1 MRTLIASLLLLLMA
15 NPALANP
22 IKTEN
27 ARAELLSAQQNI
39 SAGDQFDVGLEL
51 ELRDHWHSYWIN
63 PGDAGLATDIRWDL
77 PAGLTAGAILWP
89 TPKAIPLGELVNYGY
104 EGKTLYPVHFVAGP
118 DFTTQGPFEIT
129 GFVTWLVCEDI
140 CVPEQAE
147 LKLTLNGTGGTAGLV
162 DEILENSARI
172 NQALDALPK
181 TVSTEQL
188 FAGFSL
194 TGEQVRF
201 HFAGPLAQLAESGHQ
216 AARFFPV
223 DTGAVKH
230 SVAQTM
236 SSGSDGFTLWSKP
249 GFRAKRGT
257 LENLEGVLIVG
268 EGKSAKAWHVAL
280 DAELIPA
287 NTGAELDPALQAV
300 ASGNSNFGGLITALL
315 FAFFGGVL
323 LNLMPCVF
331 PVLSMKVMGFVSA
344 AHEEAAKIRKH
355 GIFFLIGVLLSFLAL
370 GGLMLALKA
379 GGQQV
384 GWGFQLQY
392 PPFVAAVAVLFFVLG
407 LNLLGVFQIGGRLM
421 GVGSSLTQGNG
432 NVGAFFTGVLAVVVA
447 SPCTAPAM
455 GWALGYTLTQ
465 SAPVSLLVFFAL
477 GLGFA
482 APFTLLSMRPGL
494 LRFLPKPGAWM
505 ERFHQLMAFPM
516 FGAAIWLV
524 WVVGSLSG
532 TVAIAAMLIAFL
544 LIGFAFWAWKGKKL
558 GKSAAVIAAIASGFM
573 IFNGL
578 AGRDVSALEPQV
590 WSPALV
596 TQLRSEGKT
605 VFVDFTAD
613 WCVTCQFNKRA
624 ALSGKRVAKAF
635 ANGNAVFLTADWTRR
650 DDVIATELAR
660 HGRAGV
666 PLYLVYHPGDP
677 NPEILPQLLTPGI
690 VEAALG
696 VTR

>member
-421 GVGSSLTQGNG
+421 G
-432 NVGAFFTGVLAVVVA
+432 
-447 SPCTAPAM
+447 
-455 GWALGYTLTQ
+455 
-465 SAPVSLLVFFAL
+465 
-477 GLGFA
+477 
-482 APFTLLSMRPGL
+482 
-494 LRFLPKPGAWM
+494 
-505 ERFHQLMAFPM
+505 
-516 FGAAIWLV
+516 
-524 WVVGSLSG
+524 
-532 TVAIAAMLIAFL
+532 
-544 LIGFAFWAWKGKKL
+544 
-558 GKSAAVIAAIASGFM
+558 
-573 IFNGL
+573 
-578 AGRDVSALEPQV
+578 
-590 WSPALV
+590 
-596 TQLRSEGKT
+596 
-605 VFVDFTAD
+605 
-613 WCVTCQFNKRA
+613 
-624 ALSGKRVAKAF
+624 
-635 ANGNAVFLTADWTRR
+635 
-650 DDVIATELAR
+650 
-660 HGRAGV
+660 
-666 PLYLVYHPGDP
+666 
-677 NPEILPQLLTPGI
+677 
-690 VEAALG
+690 
-696 VTR
+696 